1 MSLLNTVFLQDT
13 FEDLCLAERTF
24 VRDNILTFD
33 CVDEDKFWK
42 GKRLVHSN
50 KISRTTIRFIQIQNI
65 HLF

>member
-1 MSLLNTVFLQDT
+1 MALLNTVFLQDT

-42 GKRLVHSN
+42 GMRLVHSN